1 MIITTELPPDPQPGE
16 LLSRYG
22 TTPAVAVVVARPAMR
37 HPLTPLMRDLV
48 ASTAPNGELTESP
61 RNAWDATTFAIARLI
76 GRSTQDILVVNAQ
89 HMTPELLDA
98 TADIAACAR
107 ARLILAYDLNG
118 YAALIDWAKPRQV
131 PDLEWDDVHLPPPQ
145 PVVTA
150 TPDPFPTA
158 VPDTDFPLFRST
170 ARQTLD
176 PDAFLQV
183 DDAYCQAFRAAQA
196 EPPKDPETAVRLLKS
211 LVADTDSVA
220 RVVTLVRGMQAGAL
234 TRGFLVL
241 ADLNQV
247 QVSVTEGRHRHLRPH
262 DFERAWIFPD
272 PQVGAIVAL
281 SDLGLNPET
290 IQALT
295 VADVSTFDVHP
306 SGADLL
312 RAHEAAMRLK
322 GAQSTDRAFTGT
334 RAVATALYDAGS
346 HGIPTVGARK
356 RGARAD
362 RWRDVFGLRV
372 RALT

>member
-1 MIITTELPPDPQPGE
+1 MIITTELPTDPQPGE

-22 TTPAVAVVVARPAMR
+22 TTPSVAVVVARPAMR

-48 ASTAPNGELTESP
+48 ASTAPDGELTESP
-61 RNAWDATTFAIARLI
+61 RNIWDATTFAIARLI
-76 GRSTQDILVVNAQ
+76 GRSTQDIVVVNAQ

-98 TADIAACAR
+98 TAEIADCVR

-118 YAALIDWAKPRQV
+118 YNALIDWAQPRQV
-131 PDLEWDDVHLPPPQ
+131 PDLDWEDVHLPLPQ

-150 TPDPFPTA
+150 APDPFPAA

-176 PDAFLQV
+176 PDAFLEV
-183 DDAYCQAFRAAQA
+183 DDAYCTAFRAAQA
-196 EPPKDPETAVRLLKS
+196 EPPKDPETAVGLLRG

-234 TRGFLVL
+234 TRGFLIL

-247 QVSVTEGRHRHLRPH
+247 QVSVTEGRHRHLRPQ

-272 PQVGAIVAL
+272 PQVGAIAAL
-281 SDLGLNPET
+281 SDLGLNPEA

-295 VADVSTFDVHP
+295 VADISTIDVHP
-306 SGADLL
+306 SGAALL
-312 RAHEAAMRLK
+312 RAHEAAMRLT
-322 GAQSTDRAFTGT
+322 GAQSTDPAFTGT
-334 RAVATALYDAGS
+334 RAVATALYAASS
-346 HGIPTVGARK
+346 HGIPTIGARK
-356 RGARAD
+356 RGAQAD

-372 RALT
+372 RTLA